1 MNHSKNIFDI
11 SDKGLIDSLKDDD
24 QNAFKEIYKR
34 YWEKLYL
41 FAYKIIKD
49 KDICEDI
56 IQEVFTDLWIRRKE
70 KEIGNISAYLY
81 KAVKFQVFNQFR
93 KMKLVDKHVE
103 EFDNFISQHNLAEYI
118 EYKDIYSRVETEIV
132 KLPEQR
138 RIIFQLSRD
147 EGLSNKEI
155 AQKLNISVQ
164 TVKNQISHALKSI
177 RSSIKSWIVFFI

>member
-1 MNHSKNIFDI
+1 M
-11 SDKGLIDSLKDDD
+11 
-24 QNAFKEIYKR
+24 
-34 YWEKLYL
+34 
-41 FAYKIIKD
+41 
-49 KDICEDI
+49 
-56 IQEVFTDLWIRRKE
+56 
-70 KEIGNISAYLY
+70 
-81 KAVKFQVFNQFR
+81 KFQVFNQFR
-93 KMKLVDKHVE
+93 KMKLIDKHVE
-103 EFDNFISQHNLAEYI
+103 EFDNFISQHNLADYI